1 MTTRTL
7 FLTKCNELLQELEL
21 ACSRTVGDG
30 KKVPNLCVF
39 CGNARSF
46 PDFVQI
52 SFEDFENF
60 LKFVEFSE
68 NDVSNNEI
76 MIMYQASKFFK
87 CSHTCKGRKV
97 CRKNGFQFEQ
107 LKRIVNGRWPLVLHE
122 NDPHDE
128 GMDFLRDEFQFN
140 FDMDTSMSSCESQTE
155 EEFDINFEST
165 DLQSGRCIMDSSF
178 FKNFRCKFCK
188 KWLLVQNIK
197 RFSVSRLWGF
207 VDVFCWVC
215 KKECNIRTVSSI
227 SELVL

>member
-87 CSHTCKGRKV
+87 WH
-97 CRKNGFQFEQ
+97 N
-107 LKRIVNGRWPLVLHE
+107 
-122 NDPHDE
+122 
-128 GMDFLRDEFQFN
+128 
-140 FDMDTSMSSCESQTE
+140 
-155 EEFDINFEST
+155 
-165 DLQSGRCIMDSSF
+165 
-178 FKNFRCKFCK
+178 
-188 KWLLVQNIK
+188 
-197 RFSVSRLWGF
+197 
-207 VDVFCWVC
+207 
-215 KKECNIRTVSSI
+215 
-227 SELVL
+227 